1 MRIAGASDAGNAQP
15 EPDASW
21 WGARSC
27 VAARLA
33 RARRGSILSGW
44 TLRSLSEGA
53 GSASAEAVPF
63 VRSAGRPGCSCV
75 LYTCRSVRV
84 VCVMLYALLSKRV
97 SRSDSLRQAGGHRQ
111 INRRVNR
118 VSQTINHRC
127 RHIWHCMRKPSMAAL
142 PTLGLP
148 PASSS
153 SPLKSKHSKEA
164 TSIEARSTSSSAA
177 NTCALHRPSE
187 RSLELSFTVRRLHEK
202 KGLLGLL
209 GGLFR
214 TPCTY
219 PRGCSGADRIL
230 AFCRRSRGHVHHEQ
244 LGALR
249 VHHALGV
256 KSRTAKGRSGGR
268 GCCCTGGG
276 PPGAAGG
283 LHGRTPP
290 PTNRVHLHR
299 WAAPGAGRRP
309 RRNRRGGAAS
319 PDEWRGTAL
328 IQFN

>member
-1 MRIAGASDAGNAQP
+1 MCNVIR
-15 EPDASW
+15 
-21 WGARSC
+21 
-27 VAARLA
+27 VAIETRQSV
-33 RARRGSILSGW
+33 RFTTSGW
-44 TLRSLSEGA
+44 W
-53 GSASAEAVPF
+53 
-63 VRSAGRPGCSCV
+63 
-75 LYTCRSVRV
+75 
-84 VCVMLYALLSKRV
+84 
-97 SRSDSLRQAGGHRQ
+97 
-111 INRRVNR
+111 
-118 VSQTINHRC
+118 SQTNQSQGQSSQSDNQS
-127 RHIWHCMRKPSMAAL
+127 PLPPYLAL
-142 PTLGLP
+142 HEKALDGGLAILGLP

-309 RRNRRGGAAS
+309 RRKRRGGAAS

-328 IQFN
+328 IQFNEAASLKFGLWGGPSTGTW